1 MQCPRLRPAVTV
13 TKENNLELQRCE
25 EPPVLAG
32 LVSLLESLLD
42 GLLGVLPLRDLL
54 ECVLGEGT
62 LQVLELDGVA
72 GGHDVGVCG
81 YQRVSLVPFCAL
93 LLFRIVWCGSRTV
106 DLLDERLDLA
116 LLGLLV
122 LRHAAGDL
130 LGVALDTGDE
140 GVGEGVR
147 LGAVVEGRDDQA
159 LLAGIATAADDLIG
173 L

>member
-1 MQCPRLRPAVTV
+1 M
-13 TKENNLELQRCE
+13 
-25 EPPVLAG
+25 
-32 LVSLLESLLD
+32 
-42 GLLGVLPLRDLL
+42 RDLL
-54 ECVLGEGT
+54 ECVLGKGALE
-62 LQVLELDGVA
+62 VLELDGVA

-81 YQRVSLVPFCAL
+81 YQRGSSCVLAL
-93 LLFRIVWCGSRTV
+93 ALGSRTV
-106 DLLDERLDLA
+106 DLLNKRLDLA

-147 LGAVVEGRDDQA
+147 LGAVVEGRDDHA
-159 LLAGIATAADDLIG
+159 LLAGIATAGDDLGG

>member
-1 MQCPRLRPAVTV
+1 M
-13 TKENNLELQRCE
+13 
-25 EPPVLAG
+25 
-32 LVSLLESLLD
+32 
-42 GLLGVLPLRDLL
+42 RDLL
-54 ECVLGEGT
+54 ECVLGEGA
-62 LQVLELDGVA
+62 LQVLKLDGVA
-72 GGHDVGVCG
+72 GGHDVGVCV
-81 YQRVSLVPFCAL
+81 YQRGPCVRPPFSA
-93 LLFRIVWCGSRTV
+93 SRTV

-147 LGAVVEGRDDQA
+147 LGAVVEGRDDHA
-159 LLAGIATAADDLIG
+159 LLAGIATAGDDLIE

>member
-72 GGHDVGVCG
+72 GGHDVGV
-81 YQRVSLVPFCAL
+81 
-93 LLFRIVWCGSRTV
+93 V

-147 LGAVVEGRDDQA
+147 LGAVVEGGDDHA
-159 LLAGIATAADDLIG
+159 LLAGIATAGDDLIG

>member
-81 YQRVSLVPFCAL
+81 YQRVSSVCSVLCSCFGSYGAIHVQLTCL
-93 LLFRIVWCGSRTV
+93 TKGLTLLF
-106 DLLDERLDLA
+106 LA
-116 LLGLLV
+116 CLFFDMRRVTFWG
-122 LRHAAGDL
+122 
-130 LGVALDTGDE
+130 
-140 GVGEGVR
+140 
-147 LGAVVEGRDDQA
+147 
-159 LLAGIATAADDLIG
+159 
-173 L
+173 